1 MSLSLALNPNSDATN
16 VSEGDRPFKGAD
28 KHAAVRQRQSRRP
41 SYFLEDFELALLS
54 MVTNL
59 YTDDD
64 QSTILLRYAAPKLP
78 VGSNFEET
86 HYRHK
91 QHN

>member
-16 VSEGDRPFKGAD
+16 VSEGDRPFRGAD

-59 YTDDD
+59 FTDDD
-64 QSTILLRYAAPKLP
+64 QTTIFYKNVTPKLSA
-78 VGSNFEET
+78 GSNFEEI
-86 HYRHK
+86 
-91 QHN
+91 